1 MNKYEIWMHIEKKN
15 LKNLNKLM
23 SHEIDQLEFKKYL

>member
-1 MNKYEIWMHIEKKN
+1 MNAYKTKSDFFFYKRI
-15 LKNLNKLM
+15 